1 MCVCGAAW
9 ATVSTPREARA
20 VGGEHRVGEA
30 GAVVA
35 HDGARV
41 RKERHLQDTAE
52 GAWWYSIG
60 K

>member
-1 MCVCGAAW
+1 MGDHRHMMCGTLAII
-9 ATVSTPREARA
+9 PPDDARA
-20 VGGEHRVGEA
+20 VGREHRVGEA

-41 RKERHLQDTAE
+41 RKERHLGKAE
-52 GAWWYSIG
+52 VGGSFG